1 MNYYNEYDTHAAEWL
16 RKLIAAGEIPPGD
29 VDTRSI
35 TEISTHDLTGY
46 TQHHFFAGIGGWPL
60 ALRLAGWPDSRPV
73 RTGSCPC
80 QPFSVAGRMLAEEDE
95 RHLWP
100 VFRDLITFGEP
111 TETFGEQVA
120 GAAGLQWLEGV
131 AEDMEGRG
139 YAFAAAIL
147 PACAYGARHER
158 KRIFWAANPRRT
170 RQQRSIEHN
179 GVSRRPREAQS
190 VSGDALADARRYLL
204 ASGPSLLPSY
214 GVSVSVAR
222 RALKGFGNAIVP
234 EVGASFVTAYLD
246 ATEHQGDPRPSR
258 AVGSSVWL
266 AL

>member
-1 MNYYNEYDTHAAEWL
+1 MNYYNEYDPHAAAWL
-16 RKLIAAGEIPPGD
+16 RELICAGEIPAGD

-35 TEISTHDLTGY
+35 LEVSPHDLTGY
-46 TQHHFFAGIGGWPL
+46 TQQHFFAGIGGWPL
-60 ALRLAGWPDSRPV
+60 ALRIAGWPDSRPV

-80 QPFSVAGRMLAEEDE
+80 QPFSVAGRMLAEEDH

-120 GAAGLQWLEGV
+120 GAAGLQWLEAV

-158 KRIFWAANPRRT
+158 KRIFWAANPCRPRRE
-170 RQQRSIEHN
+170 RPIEHN
-179 GVSRRPREAQS
+179 GLSRIACAAQS
-190 VSGDALADARRYLL
+190 VSGDALARARRELE
-204 ASGPSLLPSY
+204 ASGVGLLPGY
-214 GVSVSVAR
+214 GLSVGVAR

-234 EVGASFVTAYLD
+234 EVGASFVNAYLD
-246 ATEHQGDPRPSR
+246 ATEPANTKISHGAAEQ
-258 AVGSSVWL
+258 L
-266 AL
+266 